1 MDPRLKHPFPM
12 VVSGPT
18 MCGKTSFVRKLL
30 ELGEEM
36 NENSPEKIFWC
47 YGEYQPV
54 FEEMRRTISNIEFIE
69 GLPSN
74 MNDLLDPAVRNLI
87 VIDDL
92 MNDTGNRKEMT
103 NLVTR
108 GCHHRNTSLIHIQ
121 QNLFPKGKENRNIS
135 LNCHYICLF
144 SNPRDRA
151 QVSHLA
157 RQMCNTKQ
165 RRALLQA
172 ADNKLLKA
180 ICECVLNVLR
190 GTVKLNPSQKGK
202 LRRHKESLRQL
213 ADKRVPLSKKK
224 NVLVQKGVKPVKRL
238 WRNIRAGIVERK
250 VKVKISTI
258 PQQEEKQTRLGGGRI
273 QPQQNVHG

>member
-1 MDPRLKHPFPM
+1 MVDVRLKHPFPM

-18 MCGKTSFVRKLL
+18 MSGKTSFVRKLL
-30 ELGEEM
+30 QLGEEM
-36 NENSPEKIFWC
+36 IENYPQKIFWC

-54 FEEMRRTISNIEFIE
+54 FEEMRSTINNIEFIE

-92 MNDTGNRKEMT
+92 MSDTGNSQEMT

-121 QNLFPKGKENRNIS
+121 QNLFPRGKENRNIS

-157 RQMCNTKQ
+157 RQMYPGHAKFLQEAYADACCAPHGYLFIDLKQ
-165 RRALLQA
+165 ETPESFR
-172 ADNKLLKA
+172 
-180 ICECVLNVLR
+180 LR
-190 GTVKLNPSQKGK
+190 SNIFPDQVQYAYVKKG
-202 LRRHKESLRQL
+202 
-213 ADKRVPLSKKK
+213 
-224 NVLVQKGVKPVKRL
+224 
-238 WRNIRAGIVERK
+238 
-250 VKVKISTI
+250 
-258 PQQEEKQTRLGGGRI
+258 
-273 QPQQNVHG
+273 